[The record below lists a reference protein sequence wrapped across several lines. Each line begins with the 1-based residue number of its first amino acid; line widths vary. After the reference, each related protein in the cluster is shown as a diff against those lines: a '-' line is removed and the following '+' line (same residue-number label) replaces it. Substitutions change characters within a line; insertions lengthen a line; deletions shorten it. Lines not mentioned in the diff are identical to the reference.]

1 MSNPFATPAAST
13 PAATP
18 APAAETAPA
27 ATPEAAPAAT
37 AAVTTPS
44 QATGETPTAPA
55 GNLSAMFATGSK
67 AGDGAK
73 ITADKGQA
81 VVIRPTEYIP
91 SMTTSHGE
99 TDAVRADWVVLTGPD
114 AGQVREDSLIF
125 QRVLVSTLKNLAGT
139 ATPFCVGVVGE
150 GTAKAGKSAPIV
162 LQDPTPEHLEY
173 AGRAVQAVGWVSA

>member
-1 MSNPFATPAAST
+1 MSNPFASPAGQSA

-18 APAAETAPA
+18 
-27 ATPEAAPAAT
+27 TPEAAPAAM
-37 AAVTTPS
+37 ATPS
-44 QATGETPTAPA
+44 QATGQAPA
-55 GNLSAMFATGSK
+55 APSGNLSDMFATGSK

-114 AGQVREDSLIF
+114 AGQVRENSLIF

-150 GTAKAGKSAPIV
+150 GQAKAGKSAPIV
-162 LQDPTPEHLEY
+162 LLDPEPEHLNY
-173 AGRAVQAVGWVSA
+173 AGQAVQANGWITS

>member
-1 MSNPFATPAAST
+1 MSNPFASSAAST

-18 APAAETAPA
+18 APAA
-27 ATPEAAPAAT
+27 EAAPAAT

-44 QATGETPTAPA
+44 QATGDTPTAPA

-81 VVIRPTEYIP
+81 VVIRPTEYVP
-91 SMTTSHGE
+91 SMTTTHGE

-125 QRVLVSTLKNLAGT
+125 QRVLVSTLKNLVGT

-150 GTAKAGKSAPIV
+150 GTAKAGKSAPVI
-162 LQDPTPEHLEY
+162 LQDPAPEHLEY

>member
-1 MSNPFATPAAST
+1 MSNPFASPAAST

-18 APAAETAPA
+18 ATAAETAPS
-27 ATPEAAPAAT
+27 ATPEATA

-125 QRVLVSTLKNLAGT
+125 QRVLVSTLKNLVGT

-150 GTAKAGKSAPIV
+150 GTAKAGKSAPVI
-162 LQDPTPEHLEY
+162 LQDPAPEHLEY
-173 AGRAVQAVGWVSA
+173 AGRAVQSVGWVSA

>member
-1 MSNPFATPAAST
+1 MSNPFAANAGQSA

-18 APAAETAPA
+18 
-27 ATPEAAPAAT
+27 TPEAAPAAM
-37 AAVTTPS
+37 ATPS
-44 QATGETPTAPA
+44 QATGQAPSAPA
-55 GNLSAMFATGSK
+55 GNLSDMFATGSK

-114 AGQVREDSLIF
+114 AGQVRENSLIF

-139 ATPFCVGVVGE
+139 STPFCVGVVGE
-150 GTAKAGKSAPIV
+150 GQAKAGKSAPIV
-162 LQDPTPEHLEY
+162 LLDPAPEHLEY
-173 AGRAVQAVGWVSA
+173 AGKAVQVNGWVSA

>member
-1 MSNPFATPAAST
+1 MSNPFASPAGQSA

-18 APAAETAPA
+18 APAA
-27 ATPEAAPAAT
+27 EAAPAAT

-44 QATGETPTAPA
+44 QATGDTPTAPA

-81 VVIRPTEYIP
+81 VVIRPTEYVP
-91 SMTTSHGE
+91 SMTTTHGE

-125 QRVLVSTLKNLAGT
+125 QRVLVSTLKNLVGT

-150 GTAKAGKSAPIV
+150 GQAKAGKSAPVI
-162 LQDPTPEHLEY
+162 LQDPAPEHLEY
-173 AGRAVQAVGWVSA
+173 AGKAVQVNGWVTS

>member
-1 MSNPFATPAAST
+1 MSNPFASPAGQSA

-18 APAAETAPA
+18 
-27 ATPEAAPAAT
+27 TPEAAPAAM
-37 AAVTTPS
+37 ATPS
-44 QATGETPTAPA
+44 QATGQAPSA
-55 GNLSAMFATGSK
+55 PSGNLSDMFATGSK

-150 GTAKAGKSAPIV
+150 GQAKAGKSAPIV

-173 AGRAVQAVGWVSA
+173 AGRAVQANGWITS

>member
-18 APAAETAPA
+18 APAAETAPS
-27 ATPEAAPAAT
+27 AT

-44 QATGETPTAPA
+44 QATGETPIAPA

-81 VVIRPTEYIP
+81 VVIRPTEYIA

-125 QRVLVSTLKNLAGT
+125 QRVLVSTLKNLVGT

-150 GTAKAGKSAPIV
+150 GAAKAGKSAPVI
-162 LQDPTPEHLEY
+162 LQDPAPEHLEY
-173 AGRAVQAVGWVSA
+173 AGNAVQAVGWVSA